1 MEFDS
6 FRFKQMRKA
15 LKFSQ
20 IELANSIGIKQGSL
34 SDIERGK
41 TKDLSSSIKR
51 ILEEVH
57 HINIEYLYNQSN
69 DIFLEVSD
77 ETKEP
82 VGSDPNAI
90 WVTYDRFKLV
100 PLVSHRAQAGF
111 MAGWGD
117 EEYLDDLPKVPWE
130 VDKEYRGNYLTFEV
144 SGDSMESEEYP
155 RESLFEGDLLLC
167 REVQQHHWENKLHI
181 NKWDFVVAH
190 REHGVLVKR
199 IAAHNTETG
208 ELTLHSLNSYY
219 EDFVV
224 NIDDLIAIF
233 NIVDIKRSRRR

>member
-1 MEFDS
+1 
-6 FRFKQMRKA
+6 MRKA
-15 LKFSQ
+15 LGYSQ
-20 IELANSIGIKQGSL
+20 IELAEFIGIKQGSL

-41 TKDLSSSIKR
+41 TKDLSSPIKR
-51 ILEEVH
+51 ILKENH
-57 HINIEYLYNQSN
+57 HINIDFLYNLSE
-69 DIFLEVSD
+69 DIFIDISVPPTSPKPEN
-77 ETKEP
+77 
-82 VGSDPNAI
+82 PNGM

-117 EEYLDDLPKVPWE
+117 DEYLDDLPKVPWE
-130 VDKEYRGNYLTFEV
+130 VDKEYKGNYLTFEV
-144 SGDSMESEEYP
+144 SGDSMESDEYP

-167 REVQQHHWENKLHI
+167 REVQIHHWENKLHI

-190 REHGVLVKR
+190 REHGILVKR
-199 IAAHNTETG
+199 VVKHNTATG
-208 ELTLHSLNSYY
+208 QLTLHSLNSYY

-224 NIDDLIAIF
+224 NLNDVLAIF